1 MDKCPYCGAEARPGD
16 NFCLNCGSRLL
27 PATPSF
33 QQAQPEST
41 MPSPGSWDDPN
52 APTIAAP
59 NSADMPTVRGNVNPP
74 AAPVQPQAPQ
84 IDKPARLVVRV
95 DNSSDS
101 KEYPLEKFI
110 TSLGRIPESD
120 IALPSKENL
129 TSRLHAT
136 IQYENGTYMIRDE
149 NSSNGTFINGQ
160 RLEKM
165 APQVLQDGDHIAIG
179 EYELIFYAPTEEN
192 IEDSETIIIPPA
204 ARNRDPYETM
214 QAGSATQEY
223 DPNLTATWA
232 PAPIPPAPQE
242 SVPAAKEE
250 PPPASPPPPPPPPS
264 APPEAPGVP
273 ETPEAEAT
281 LGSLSSLSQPALPDV
296 TSLVAA
302 SAVLDEQ
309 ISSFQEQ
316 LNAANEALRSHM
328 AATTQT
334 TDRVRDRIRS
344 LCERLESTGAD
355 AAALDAQLDWDAL
368 LQLVQD
374 VINNPNHIVYV
385 QKLASRAAD
394 IKRVFEEYQNTRKML
409 DECSRLLHG
418 LIGEGK
424 P

>member
-1 MDKCPYCGAEARPGD
+1 
-16 NFCLNCGSRLL
+16 
-27 PATPSF
+27 
-33 QQAQPEST
+33 

-95 DNSSDS
+95 DNSPDS

>member
-1 MDKCPYCGAEARPGD
+1 
-16 NFCLNCGSRLL
+16 
-27 PATPSF
+27 
-33 QQAQPEST
+33 

-74 AAPVQPQAPQ
+74 AAPVQPPAPQ

-344 LCERLESTGAD
+344 LCERLESTDAD

>member
-1 MDKCPYCGAEARPGD
+1 
-16 NFCLNCGSRLL
+16 
-27 PATPSF
+27 
-33 QQAQPEST
+33 

-120 IALPSKENL
+120 IALPSEENL

-316 LNAANEALRSHM
+316 LNVANEALRSHM

>member
-74 AAPVQPQAPQ
+74 AAPVQPPAPQ

-120 IALPSKENL
+120 IALPSEENL

-192 IEDSETIIIPPA
+192 IEDSETII
-204 ARNRDPYETM
+204 
-214 QAGSATQEY
+214 
-223 DPNLTATWA
+223 
-232 PAPIPPAPQE
+232 
-242 SVPAAKEE
+242 V
-250 PPPASPPPPPPPPS
+250 PPPASPTPPPPPS

-281 LGSLSSLSQPALPDV
+281 LGTLSSLSQPALPDV

-334 TDRVRDRIRS
+334 TDKVRDRIRS

-374 VINNPNHIVYV
+374 
-385 QKLASRAAD
+385 
-394 IKRVFEEYQNTRKML
+394 
-409 DECSRLLHG
+409 
-418 LIGEGK
+418 
-424 P
+424 

>member
-1 MDKCPYCGAEARPGD
+1 
-16 NFCLNCGSRLL
+16 
-27 PATPSF
+27 
-33 QQAQPEST
+33 

-74 AAPVQPQAPQ
+74 AAPVQPPAPQ

-281 LGSLSSLSQPALPDV
+281 LGTLSSLSQPALPDV

-334 TDRVRDRIRS
+334 TDKVRDRIRS